1 MDMDTIKICIAQI
14 CEIRGD
20 DERAHSREDLLYQ
33 EFVKYI
39 AKRKDYLGKMAREI
53 LKTQKIDFA
62 RWCA

>member
-1 MDMDTIKICIAQI
+1 MDMDTIKISIAKI

-20 DERAHSREDLLYQ
+20 DERAHSWEDVLYQ

-39 AKRKDYLGKMAREI
+39 AERKDHLGKMAREI
-53 LKTQKIDFA
+53 LKTQKIDFS